1 MKAFTKRFFF
11 AAWLYL
17 SIVPLTGITAAAI
30 FQPGTAGMAAA
41 VAPAAERGMPFV
53 RNYSPA
59 EWEHLTDQVDTYCI
73 LQDRQGV
80 MAIGSSSGVLRYN
93 GVSWQLV
100 ETANKSIAR
109 DLAMDAA
116 GRVYVAASNELGYLA
131 PGPDGKMRYVSLLAH
146 LPAEDRTFGD
156 ILKVYATPEGVYFQS
171 ERRLFRW
178 RNGRFTRWQATTTFQ
193 RAFWVGTRL
202 YVQEPGRGLS
212 VLQGNG
218 LQIVSRDTLFRGA
231 TVRAMLPLDDGSI
244 FVATRDHGL
253 YRFDGKDVHRLPGNA
268 QTLASLNA
276 VYNGV
281 RLPDG
286 SLALATLQGGVL
298 VTDARGDLRHVIDKN
313 SGLSRSTVHNV
324 ASDNAG
330 GLWVA
335 LNKGVSRVDLASPFT
350 RFNEHN
356 GLPGFVQTLARHEG
370 ALLAGTGE
378 GFFRLVPGASPGAP
392 AGFGVIREFD
402 HRVLGLLPVG
412 ESLLICGSGG
422 THQYRNGKIT
432 HVTPQGGTG
441 LKLSKRYPD
450 VVFLPDPHGLF
461 ILHREGDTWRNAG
474 PVPGVP
480 RAEAVTELP
489 NGDLWVTTTA
499 QGVYRVRYS
508 AGSAGGGYPALLQ
521 PAAVQAF
528 GPAQGVPPDAGKVFA
543 TGQEVLLRTGKRD
556 AFRLFR
562 LNEAKGIFEP
572 LAGFGKRFG
581 LGDNGAWPEYYD
593 AAHGE
598 WWLWVHRAGR
608 TRSYWASA
616 TPGPGGKYRLR
627 KYTFDHIRDY
637 VAGDF
642 FPEANGVAWFAGK
655 EGLLRLERESVP
667 APEVAFGLLI
677 QRVAAGRDSVLYPGR
692 PGAVA
697 ELPFRLNSLRF
708 DVAAPV
714 YGVEKETVYSYLLEG
729 YDEGWSAWTPEPFRA
744 YTRIPE
750 GTYTFRVRAMGA
762 TGAPGREATFSFRLL
777 PPWYRTWPLYL
788 GYALAAAGAVYGFLR
803 MRLAKVRAEKLELAR
818 TVRHRTQEVAQ
829 KNVQLAEQASQ
840 LAAQNELLTEQAA
853 EMAATNEQLAE
864 QSGQLA
870 EKTRQLQEMDRVKSN
885 FFANISHEFR
895 TPLTLL
901 LGSLQDK
908 INLLRAAGGDA
919 QPVRR
924 QELDVMHRNAARLLT
939 LINQLLDL
947 SKLESGQLH
956 LEPRAGDLGKFFG
969 VMAASFSSLADSRQI
984 HFRLLL
990 PGDPLY
996 YRFDADKLEKITVNL
1011 LSNAFKF
1018 TPLGGEVTL
1027 RVEASAGRVRL
1038 AVQDSGSGIAPEQL
1052 PKVFDR
1058 FYGGTGHYADGQGT
1072 GIGLALVKE
1081 LVQLHAGQV
1090 TVESDA
1096 LRGTQF
1102 VVELP
1107 LTPIT
1112 AADLAAEATPAAPSA
1127 ALPLLPVPEPGETG
1141 PQPVPGRT
1149 APEEMPLLLLVE
1161 DNADLRAY
1169 VRQHLE
1175 GHYRVV
1181 ESENGRQGLD
1191 AALRHVPDLIV
1202 TDWMMP
1208 DMNGLE
1214 LCEKVKTDERISHIP
1229 VIMLTALATQE
1240 SKLQGLE
1247 TGADEYLT
1255 KPFDARELQLRV
1267 RNLIET
1273 RRRLRE
1279 RFGPGGEGLPA
1290 GVAPTSVDEKLLQR
1304 MLAITEAHLASSDF
1318 GPEEFAREVGM
1329 SRMQLHRKLTALTGQ
1344 STSDFLRTLRLKRA
1358 AHLLTAKTG
1367 NVSEVAFAVGFNSLA
1382 YFSKCFKE
1390 QYGVPASEYVAQ
1402 HTEP

>member
-1 MKAFTKRFFF
+1 
-11 AAWLYL
+11 
-17 SIVPLTGITAAAI
+17 
-30 FQPGTAGMAAA
+30 
-41 VAPAAERGMPFV
+41 MPFV

-59 EWEHLTDQVDTYCI
+59 EWEHLTDHVDTYCI
-73 LQDRQGV
+73 LQDQQGV
-80 MAIGSSSGVLRYN
+80 VAVGSSSGVLRYD

-131 PGPDGKMRYVSLLAH
+131 PGPDGKMRYISLLAH
-146 LPAEDRTFGD
+146 LPAADRAFGD
-156 ILKVYATPEGVYFQS
+156 ILKVYATPEGVYFQA
-171 ERRLFRW
+171 EKRLFRW
-178 RNGRFTRWQATTTFQ
+178 RNGRFTRWQAATSFQ
-193 RAFWVGTRL
+193 RAFWVNTRL

-212 VLQGNG
+212 VLQGNR
-218 LQIVSRDTLFRGA
+218 LEVVSRDTLFKGA

-253 YRFDGKDVHRLPGNA
+253 YRFDGKTVGRLPGNA
-268 QTLASLNA
+268 QPFAAANA
-276 VYNGV
+276 VYNGA

-298 VTDARGDLRHVIDKN
+298 ITDAAGNLRRIIDKN
-313 SGLSRSTVHNV
+313 NGLARSTVHNV
-324 ASDNAG
+324 AADNGG

-335 LNKGVSRVDLASPFT
+335 LNKGVSRVDLSSPFT

-356 GLPGFVQTLARHEG
+356 GLPGFVQTVARHQGE
-370 ALLAGTGE
+370 LLAGTGE
-378 GFFRLVPGASPGAP
+378 GFFRLIPGDAPGVPAS
-392 AGFGVIREFD
+392 FGVITAFD
-402 HRVLGLLPVG
+402 HRVLGLLSVD

-422 THQYRNGKIT
+422 THQYRNGKVT
-432 HVTPQGGTG
+432 RVTPAGGAG
-441 LKLSKRYPD
+441 LKRSKRHPD
-450 VVFLPDPHGLF
+450 AVFLPDPHGLYV
-461 ILHREGDTWRNAG
+461 LYREGDAWQSAG
-474 PVPGVP
+474 PIPGVP
-480 RAEAVTELP
+480 VAEAVTELP
-489 NGDLWVTTTA
+489 DGDLWVTTATR
-499 QGVYRVRYS
+499 GVYRVRYP
-508 AGSAGGGYPALLQ
+508 AGTAQAGYRALLQ
-521 PAAVQAF
+521 PASVQAF
-528 GPAQGVPPDAGKVFA
+528 GPGQGVPLDVSKVFA
-543 TGQEVLLRTGKRD
+543 TGQEVLVRTGKRD
-556 AFRLFR
+556 PFRLLR
-562 LNEAKGIFEP
+562 LVESKGVFEP
-572 LAGFGKRFG
+572 MVGFGKRFG
-581 LGDNGAWPEYYD
+581 LDDNGAWPEYYD
-593 AAHGE
+593 AERGE

-608 TRSYWASA
+608 THSYWASA
-616 TPGPGGKYRLR
+616 TPGPGGAYRVR

-637 VAGDF
+637 VTGEF
-642 FPEANGVAWFAGK
+642 FPEGNGVAWFAGK
-655 EGLLRLERESVP
+655 EGLLRLERESAP
-667 APEVAFGLLI
+667 APEVAFATLI
-677 QRVAAGRDSVLYPGR
+677 QRVEAGRDSVLYPGR
-692 PGAVA
+692 PGAVT
-697 ELPFRLNSLRF
+697 ELPYRLNSLRF

-714 YGVEKETVYSYLLEG
+714 YGVEKEILYSYLLEG
-729 YDEGWSAWTPEPFRA
+729 YDEGWSAWTTEPFRA

-750 GTYTFRVRAMGA
+750 GLYTFRVRAMGA
-762 TGAPGREATFSFRLL
+762 TGGQGREATFPFRLL
-777 PPWYRTWPLYL
+777 PPWYRTWPLYVL
-788 GYALAAAGAVYGFLR
+788 YALVAAGAVYGFVRL
-803 MRLAKVRAEKLELAR
+803 RLAKVRAEKLELAR
-818 TVRHRTQEVAQ
+818 MVRHRTGEVAQ

-864 QSGQLA
+864 QSEQLA

-908 INLLRAAGGDA
+908 LHLLRASGRDA

-956 LEPRAGDLGKFFG
+956 LDPRAGDLGKFFG

-984 HFRLLL
+984 HFQLLL
-990 PGDPLY
+990 PGQPLY
-996 YRFDADKLEKITVNL
+996 YLFDADKLEKIVVNL

-1018 TPLGGEVTL
+1018 TPSGGEVTL
-1027 RVEASAGRVRL
+1027 RVEAPAARVRL
-1038 AVQDSGSGIAPEQL
+1038 AVQDSGSGIAPDQL
-1052 PKVFDR
+1052 DKVFDR

-1107 LTPIT
+1107 LAPVT
-1112 AADLAAEATPAAPSA
+1112 AADLVAEEAEAASTTAAVQYIPVTEPA
-1127 ALPLLPVPEPGETG
+1127 VGPGQVAGGTG
-1141 PQPVPGRT
+1141 
-1149 APEEMPLLLLVE
+1149 PEEMPLLLLVE

-1175 GHYRVV
+1175 GQYRVV

-1191 AALRHVPDLIV
+1191 VALRKVPDLIV

-1214 LCEKVKTDERISHIP
+1214 LCEKVKTDERTSHIP

-1240 SKLQGLE
+1240 NKLQGLE

-1279 RFGPGGEGLPA
+1279 RFGKGGEGLPS
-1290 GVAPTSVDEKLLQR
+1290 GVAPSSVDEKLLQR
-1304 MLAITEAHLASSDF
+1304 ILTITEAHLASPDF
-1318 GPEEFAREVGM
+1318 GPEEFAHEVGM

-1358 AHLLTAKTG
+1358 AAMLTARVG

-1382 YFSKCFKE
+1382 YFSKCFRE
-1390 QYGVPASEYVAQ
+1390 QYGVPASEYAAQ
-1402 HTEP
+1402 HTGT